1 MPNMSYCRFENT
13 LSALIDCL
21 NAIEEEGMDTLG
33 NRYEKEA
40 AESLLYTAKRFVDAY
55 ESARSDAY
63 EAEMAQVRRETRE
76 KFAAEVA

>member
-40 AESLLYTAKRFVDAY
+40 AQSLLITAKRYIDAY
-55 ESARSDAY
+55 ETAQSEAT
-63 EAEMAQVRRETRE
+63 EAEMGLLPE
-76 KFAAEVA
+76 